1 MMSVLFKAFDVV
13 LKVTGAISLTTLF
26 LTIKNGG
33 TLEIKSVPKEEKEG
47 KD

>member
-1 MMSVLFKAFDVV
+1 MLNVLFKTFDVV

-26 LTIKNGG
+26 LTVKNGG
-33 TLEIKSVPKEEKEG
+33 TLEIKSVPKEES